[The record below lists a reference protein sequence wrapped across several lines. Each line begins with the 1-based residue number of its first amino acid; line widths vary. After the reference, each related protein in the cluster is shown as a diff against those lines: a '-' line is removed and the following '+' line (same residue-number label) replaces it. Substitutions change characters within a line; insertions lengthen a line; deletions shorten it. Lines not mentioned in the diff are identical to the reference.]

1 MENFL
6 AQGGTKPPGFGK
18 SIFGDITLPSEIEAK
33 YPGGVA
39 SGAIGKFL
47 NIIILTL
54 ITAAG
59 VYALINLIMAG
70 YAFMSAGDDPKKVA
84 GAWAKIW
91 QTLLGL
97 AVAAGAFVLAAI
109 FGQLIFGDPTFMLN
123 PKVPTI

>member
-1 MENFL
+1 MKNLHL
-6 AQGGTKPPGFGK
+6 AIGPFGEIK
-18 SIFGDITLPSEIEAK
+18 LPTEIEKK

-39 SGAIGKFL
+39 QGAVGTFL

-54 ITAAG
+54 ITVAG
-59 VYALINLIMAG
+59 VYALFNLIMAG

-91 QTLLGL
+91 QTMLGL